1 MTIDRG
7 VSGTTDARIYMI
19 ADPDSTSRPVLNFQ
33 RKCAGMILA
42 GDYWYFQGF
51 DVTGSANSFKGIQVS
66 GSHNTLDDIMA
77 YRNGNTGIQ
86 ISRYKSTDGRSDWPS
101 YNLIQCR

>member
-1 MTIDRG
+1 MIVLKGGTYALDKTVTIDRG

-51 DVTGSANSFKGIQVS
+51 V
-66 GSHNTLDDIMA
+66 
-77 YRNGNTGIQ
+77 
-86 ISRYKSTDGRSDWPS
+86 
-101 YNLIQCR
+101 